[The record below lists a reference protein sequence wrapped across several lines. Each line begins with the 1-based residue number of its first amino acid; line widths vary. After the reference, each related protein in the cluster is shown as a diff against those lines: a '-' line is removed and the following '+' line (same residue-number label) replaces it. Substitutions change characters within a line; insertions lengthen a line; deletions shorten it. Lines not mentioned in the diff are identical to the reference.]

1 MQSQEII
8 HIAGGPAYSKFRKE
22 KLLEKLQTVNPQIKD
37 IHSEYLHIVWCEK
50 KIAASEKDT
59 LEKILHYGPKAQ
71 VLDFKDNSI
80 ITIPRPGTI
89 SPWASRAT
97 DIANHCGLYDIKRIE
112 RAVAVYIE
120 LKNGAL
126 LSEDQKKVLALYL
139 HDRMTEVSIF
149 NLDDAKALF
158 SHLAPKPI
166 QYAEMLEHGKK
177 VLNDFNKNLGLALS
191 EDEIDYLFNYFTS
204 IKRNPTDVE
213 LMMFAQANSEHCR
226 HKIFNADWIV
236 DGEKQSK
243 SLFGMIKNT
252 HQLHPG
258 NTVVAYSD
266 NSSIV
271 EGAKINRFYPNQNGV
286 YDNHEELTHFIMKV
300 ETHNHPT
307 AISPFSGA
315 ATGAG
320 GEIRDEGATGRGSK
334 PKAGLTGFSVSNL
347 RIPEFIQPWEKNDY
361 GSPSRIS
368 SALQIMIDGPIGG
381 ASYNNEFGRPNIAGY
396 FRTLEIEHD
405 DEVKGFHK
413 PIMLAGGIGSINDIH
428 TKKHAIPAGALLIQI
443 GGPAMLIGLGG
454 GAASSMGTGF
464 NAENLD
470 FDSVQRGNPEL
481 QRRAQEVIDRCWQ
494 LGKDNPI
501 LSIHDVGAGG
511 LSNAFPELVNDGGVG
526 ATFQLRSINNEEPS
540 MSPREL
546 WCNEAQERYVL
557 AIEEKDL
564 DLFKLLC
571 ERERCPFAIVGIAK
585 NTKELIVEDS
595 LLKKDA
601 VHMDLSILLGKP
613 PKMTRD
619 VIRKQKKLKVFAT
632 EDIDIKE
639 AAYRI
644 LRYPAVANKMF
655 LIHIGDRSVTGL
667 ISRDQLVGPWQLP
680 VADVAVTLSSFDSLL
695 GEAFAIGEKTPIA
708 MIDAKASVRMALGE
722 AITNLSAA
730 SIHHLED
737 VKLSANWMASA
748 GHAGEDAALFD
759 AVEEI
764 GMHLCPDLGI
774 SIPVGK
780 DSMSMK
786 TSWLDQSQEKTVV
799 SPVSLIVSAFAPVFD
814 ARKTLTP
821 ALDRNLKDSGLIY
834 IDLGFGKNRLGASCF
849 NLVFN
854 QVGDI
859 VPTLDDTKILKA
871 FFEMIQTLKNEDVIV
886 AYHDRSDGGLFT
898 TLTEMAFAGRCG
910 LDIDLSKCGHDIKA
924 ILFNEEL
931 GAVIQVK
938 KEHIADVLTRMNSA
952 LKDHVFLIGSINS
965 QQTIHIQYE
974 NKTVFKDTRANLQN
988 AWSETSYKMQAMR
1001 DNPECALEEFSLI
1014 SDDLDPGI
1022 SPQFNFE
1029 IPQTFAIKKT
1039 KPKIAILR
1047 EQGVNGH
1054 VEMASA
1060 FSRAGFEAH
1069 DVHMSDIIQDRKS
1082 LNDFSALVACGGF
1095 SYGDVLGAGEG
1106 WAKSILFNRK
1116 TRDAFEA
1123 FFSRPDTIALGI
1135 CNGCQMMSNLKE
1147 IIPGS
1152 SLWPHFVKNK
1162 SEQFEARFVSVEI
1175 LPSNSV
1181 FFTGMHGA
1189 ILPIV
1194 VAHGEGYT
1202 EYEDSKQLNDVLN
1215 HQLATLRY
1223 VDNYHKG
1230 TSAYPMNPNGSPQGM
1245 TGFTSDNGRFSIM
1258 MPHPERVFRT
1268 VQNSWHPETW
1278 DELAPWYKMFA
1289 NAYQF
1294 FN

>member
-71 VLDFKDNSI
+71 VLDFKDNAI

-120 LKNGAL
+120 LKNGSL

-481 QRRAQEVIDRCWQ
+481 QRRSQEVIDRCWQ

-546 WCNEAQERYVL
+546 WCNEAQE
-557 AIEEKDL
+557 
-564 DLFKLLC
+564 
-571 ERERCPFAIVGIAK
+571 
-585 NTKELIVEDS
+585 
-595 LLKKDA
+595 
-601 VHMDLSILLGKP
+601 
-613 PKMTRD
+613 
-619 VIRKQKKLKVFAT
+619 
-632 EDIDIKE
+632 
-639 AAYRI
+639 
-644 LRYPAVANKMF
+644 
-655 LIHIGDRSVTGL
+655 
-667 ISRDQLVGPWQLP
+667 
-680 VADVAVTLSSFDSLL
+680 
-695 GEAFAIGEKTPIA
+695 
-708 MIDAKASVRMALGE
+708 
-722 AITNLSAA
+722 
-730 SIHHLED
+730 
-737 VKLSANWMASA
+737 
-748 GHAGEDAALFD
+748 
-759 AVEEI
+759 
-764 GMHLCPDLGI
+764 
-774 SIPVGK
+774 
-780 DSMSMK
+780 
-786 TSWLDQSQEKTVV
+786 
-799 SPVSLIVSAFAPVFD
+799 
-814 ARKTLTP
+814 
-821 ALDRNLKDSGLIY
+821 
-834 IDLGFGKNRLGASCF
+834 
-849 NLVFN
+849 
-854 QVGDI
+854 
-859 VPTLDDTKILKA
+859 
-871 FFEMIQTLKNEDVIV
+871 
-886 AYHDRSDGGLFT
+886 
-898 TLTEMAFAGRCG
+898 
-910 LDIDLSKCGHDIKA
+910 
-924 ILFNEEL
+924 
-931 GAVIQVK
+931 
-938 KEHIADVLTRMNSA
+938 
-952 LKDHVFLIGSINS
+952 
-965 QQTIHIQYE
+965 
-974 NKTVFKDTRANLQN
+974 
-988 AWSETSYKMQAMR
+988 
-1001 DNPECALEEFSLI
+1001 
-1014 SDDLDPGI
+1014 
-1022 SPQFNFE
+1022 
-1029 IPQTFAIKKT
+1029 
-1039 KPKIAILR
+1039 
-1047 EQGVNGH
+1047 
-1054 VEMASA
+1054 
-1060 FSRAGFEAH
+1060 
-1069 DVHMSDIIQDRKS
+1069 
-1082 LNDFSALVACGGF
+1082 
-1095 SYGDVLGAGEG
+1095 
-1106 WAKSILFNRK
+1106 
-1116 TRDAFEA
+1116 
-1123 FFSRPDTIALGI
+1123 
-1135 CNGCQMMSNLKE
+1135 
-1147 IIPGS
+1147 
-1152 SLWPHFVKNK
+1152 
-1162 SEQFEARFVSVEI
+1162 
-1175 LPSNSV
+1175 
-1181 FFTGMHGA
+1181 
-1189 ILPIV
+1189 
-1194 VAHGEGYT
+1194 
-1202 EYEDSKQLNDVLN
+1202 
-1215 HQLATLRY
+1215 
-1223 VDNYHKG
+1223 
-1230 TSAYPMNPNGSPQGM
+1230 
-1245 TGFTSDNGRFSIM
+1245 
-1258 MPHPERVFRT
+1258 
-1268 VQNSWHPETW
+1268 
-1278 DELAPWYKMFA
+1278 
-1289 NAYQF
+1289 
-1294 FN
+1294 